1 MQALLGFDELMNL
14 RAEVCVADRL
24 VFAKHF
30 ILELDDGLDAVG
42 TILEHFQITI
52 YVSESNLINVILWN
66 AVKILPAAEGG
77 AGDEHLQGN
86 ARQGQRGRSLLCCSA

>member
-1 MQALLGFDELMNL
+1 MNP

-52 YVSESNLINVILWN
+52 YVNESNWINVIPWN

-77 AGDEHLQGN
+77 AGDRHLQGH